1 MRCARVA
8 SPITADSSCLLTPP
22 PTLIFH
28 HRNPSSLLAKTRAH
42 IQDAYTHYI
51 LTHTHLSCFFL
62 LIINLFAPPTPYTPH
77 QGLLRTLPSPTPQS
91 TVFFFVFV
99 LFYHPL
105 WDNYCLALFWFTP
118 RTSSPPPRSSPHF
131 FESHFPI
138 PNAVFPLIN

>member
-91 TVFFFVFV
+91 TVFFFCLRSLLSSSLGRLLSCFILVYSTHLLTAAPLLST
-99 LFYHPL
+99 LF
-105 WDNYCLALFWFTP
+105 
-118 RTSSPPPRSSPHF
+118 RIS
-131 FESHFPI
+131 FPYSECRFSF
-138 PNAVFPLIN
+138 N